1 MFITISSQTGKD
13 CQLKGYIII
22 YIYREKVCYSDFLRL
37 GSLHLLGQ
45 RYQEMLYTCSYCI
58 STEVCL
64 LNSCP
69 VLGIVKILNIVLLV
83 NKNAQLSPFL
93 QELAGNGKM

>member
-1 MFITISSQTGKD
+1 
-13 CQLKGYIII
+13 
-22 YIYREKVCYSDFLRL
+22 
-37 GSLHLLGQ
+37 
-45 RYQEMLYTCSYCI
+45 MLYTCNYCI

-83 NKNAQLSPFL
+83 NKNAQLPPFL
-93 QELAGNGKM
+93 QEVAGNGKM